1 MKKYSALILSAIIAG
16 SAVLG
21 GCGGSEE
28 GGLFGSAVSSDKQS
42 SQTVSVVS
50 ADESSEEESS
60 KEENSEEE
68 SSKEESSKEESSKE
82 ESSKEESSKEESS
95 KEESSKEESSKEES
109 SKEESSKE
117 ESSDDESSVQESVLG
132 QYEYE
137 YLMLKHY
144 LDSELEKSGSREY
157 STEYNGEV
165 HTMPGYELSWEML
178 TSVISDFNKD
188 GSPELIVQYGVS
200 PKDGWDK
207 QGIALEI
214 IKYTNGKIR
223 RFRARELIEYTRIAG
238 AGYAPKEIVDELYVD
253 PNGDLSILHTRTSGT
268 SPVSAVY
275 YTYTLHDGSL
285 TETNNLYVSKEG
297 FYGQPESEIYNNDKA
312 GYVVS
317 DDKCSVFVFSRMTAP
332 PPEPH
337 VYFSAEE
344 GAALQKKYTS
354 LELIEYFAVEDSIVH
369 EMERNYGYDASGAVF
384 VSYDEML
391 KAYNASH

>member
-95 KEESSKEESSKEES
+95 
-109 SKEESSKE
+109 
-117 ESSDDESSVQESVLG
+117 DDESSVQESVLG

-178 TSVISDFNKD
+178 TSVIGDFNKD